1 MALKMLP
8 RTTSGNQEL
17 KMCRIL
23 KQQSCDSSIATIID
37 DFTIPHHRVNE
48 GFKDVFSVLVLPAMG
63 PSLRRHYEEGGVLSL
78 NDQKDCIR
86 SAVQGVAHWHKLGGV
101 HGG

>member
-8 RTTSGNQEL
+8 RTASGDQEL
-17 KMCRIL
+17 KICRFL
-23 KQQSCDSSIATIID
+23 KQQPRDCSIATMID
-37 DFTIPHHRVNE
+37 DFKIPHHRADE
-48 GFKDVFSVLVLPAMG
+48 GFKDEFSVLVLPVMG
-63 PSLRRHYEEGGVLSL
+63 PNLRRYYEEGGVLSA

-101 HGG
+101 HAG